1 MLMYI
6 KKKRNVL
13 QASLK
18 GGNCDA
24 NVPYMRY
31 RLTQDGTPVGSD
43 VDFDKDEDHLYVI
56 AGKKVGYMFKNFKH
70 FSISVLK

>member
-1 MLMYI
+1 MVLSHGLAQI
-6 KKKRNVL
+6 FVLGSSNVDVNQKRNVF

-56 AGKKVGYMFKNFKH
+56 AGKKVG
-70 FSISVLK
+70 